1 MVKGWFSS
9 IKKVVFSCKEAVSLW
24 VFAEMTGYETGAL
37 FTVMK
42 KAVFAVITCSV
53 ALGGA
58 TVGIFTGAIKGQTT
72 ETGFLRGAGIGAM
85 AGAITAVQLM
95 VHGEPFSKVALFSS
109 LVNGKVF
116 TEWVTP
122 AVLKAYQW
130 QISALETSFM
140 EISDIYD
147 ITGNRGLSQDTIK
160 KLPTQIF
167 HSSQTIRPCHDS
179 SCTIC
184 LEDFKNGDFTRILP
198 SCRHSFHL
206 HCIDEWLIRHGSC
219 PICREDV

>member
-1 MVKGWFSS
+1 M
-9 IKKVVFSCKEAVSLW
+9 AD
-24 VFAEMTGYETGAL
+24 YETGAL

-42 KAVFAVITCSV
+42 KAVFAVITCSI

-58 TVGIFTGAIKGQTT
+58 TVGIITGAIKGQTT
-72 ETGFLRGAGIGAM
+72 ETGFLRGAGIGAV

-95 VHGEPFSKVALFSS
+95 ELMVHGESFSKVALFCS

-116 TEWVTP
+116 MEWVTP

-130 QISALETSFM
+130 QISTPETSFM
-140 EISDIYD
+140 EISDIYEN
-147 ITGNRGLSQDTIK
+147 TGTRGLSQDSMK

-167 HSSQTIRPCHDS
+167 HSSEAMGPCHES

-184 LEDFKNGDFTRILP
+184 LEDFKNGVFIRILP
-198 SCRHSFHL
+198 SCRHTFHL
-206 HCIDEWLIRHGSC
+206 HCIDEWLTRHGSC